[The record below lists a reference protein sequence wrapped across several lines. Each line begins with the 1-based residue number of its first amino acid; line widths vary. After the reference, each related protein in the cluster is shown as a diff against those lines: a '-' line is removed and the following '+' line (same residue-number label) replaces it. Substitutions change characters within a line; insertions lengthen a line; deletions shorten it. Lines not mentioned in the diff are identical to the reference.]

1 MTAKRRAL
9 FGGSFDPVHLG
20 HLLVAERLRE
30 VEGLDEVWFVLAQ
43 RSPHK
48 DGTHASTADRLE
60 MLRRALRGNPAF
72 RTSTLELER
81 PGPSYTIDTVRALAA
96 RWRQRPTLL
105 LGGDSLLE
113 LHTWRE
119 ARALLREA
127 RIVAYARPGAQ
138 AAAARAR
145 RLGVPYHTGIVSTLS
160 SSDLRRRAA
169 RGASLRYQVPE
180 PVRRYI
186 ESKRLYRDRRRRS

>member
-1 MTAKRRAL
+1 
-9 FGGSFDPVHLG
+9 
-20 HLLVAERLRE
+20 
-30 VEGLDEVWFVLAQ
+30 
-43 RSPHK
+43 
-48 DGTHASTADRLE
+48 
-60 MLRRALRGNPAF
+60 MLRRALRGNPSF
-72 RTSTLELER
+72 RCCLVELER

-96 RWRQRPTLL
+96 RWKERPALL

-127 RIVAYARPGAQ
+127 RIVAYARPGAE

-145 RLGVPYHTGIVSTLS
+145 RLGVPYHAGIVSTLS
-160 SSDLRRRAA
+160 SSELRRRAA

-180 PVRRYI
+180 LVRRYI
-186 ESKRLYRDRRRRS
+186 ETHRLYRDRRRRA